1 MPRGTHGRRS
11 DLKKFDGI
19 FYPTSMVRI
28 ADIIDG
34 TSNTCL
40 LGEKYMNPDHYF
52 DGTDAADNNSAYE
65 GYDWDTERWCL
76 GGVSPPLQDTAGYDN
91 DSAYGSAHP
100 GSFNMALCD
109 GSVRTINYSVDVTAF
124 AHLCIRN
131 DEVAIDPSKL

>member
-1 MPRGTHGRRS
+1 MRVMIGIPSDGVLAASVPRYRTPRAM
-11 DLKKFDGI
+11 
-19 FYPTSMVRI
+19 T
-28 ADIIDG
+28 
-34 TSNTCL
+34 
-40 LGEKYMNPDHYF
+40 
-52 DGTDAADNNSAYE
+52 
-65 GYDWDTERWCL
+65 
-76 GGVSPPLQDTAGYDN
+76 N